1 MFHITYFCAHMK
13 QKLTFWKMLCLEKK
27 TTTIKYGGMSAM
39 LCSCFAVSLP
49 GHLVITDRI
58 MNLNE
63 TKTFSRKKT
72 LA

>member
-39 LCSCFAVSLP
+39 LCSCFAVSLTSLLP
-49 GHLVITDRI
+49 T
-58 MNLNE
+58 E
-63 TKTFSRKKT
+63 
-72 LA
+72 